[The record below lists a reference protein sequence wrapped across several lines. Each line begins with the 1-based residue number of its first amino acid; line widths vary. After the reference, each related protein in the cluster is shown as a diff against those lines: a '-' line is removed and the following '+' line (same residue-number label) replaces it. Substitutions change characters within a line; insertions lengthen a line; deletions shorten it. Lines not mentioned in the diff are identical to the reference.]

1 MGIGDDP
8 LAVINKRRLE
18 GFTESH
24 GLGGDDVLQGASLG
38 AGENGLVE
46 AFAELSIAAEDQA
59 APRAPQGLMGGGGD
73 HMTVGNGVWMDTG
86 SHQTGDVGHVRQQIG
101 PHLIGNGP
109 EGGKVDGAGIGGI
122 PANY

>member
-1 MGIGDDP
+1 M
-8 LAVINKRRLE
+8 E

-101 PHLIGNGP
+101 PHLISNGP
-109 EGGKVDGAGIGGI
+109 EGGKVDGAGVGGI
-122 PANY
+122 SANY